1 MQSSFPLFPQ
11 AASSIASE
19 VDLLYFFIL
28 AVCSFFAILVSAA
41 VVFFAIKFRRRHPDE
56 VGADIHGSIALELIW
71 TVIPFVLA
79 MVMFFWGADLYF
91 RIARPP
97 ADAMDVFVVGKQW
110 MWKVQHPEGVRE
122 INELHVPVGRP
133 VRITLGSED
142 VLHDYY
148 IPAFRVKMDAV
159 PGKLTTMWFTATKV
173 GRYHIF
179 CAEYCGTQHS
189 GMIGEVIV
197 MEQQDYEAW
206 LAGGRSTGTA
216 VENGEKLFTSLA
228 CITCHKTDQ
237 SGRGPILAG
246 VFGSSVQLMDGR
258 KVVADEN
265 YLRESIMNPQAKIV
279 LGYQPIMPTFQG
291 TVSEENLLQLI
302 AYIKTLKA
310 PGTAAA
316 PAAGSPAAAGS
327 QGGQ

>member
-1 MQSSFPLFPQ
+1 MQSSLPLFPQ

-41 VVFFAIKFRRRHPDE
+41 VVFFAIKYRRRHPDE
-56 VGADIHGSIALELIW
+56 VGHDIHGSIALELLW
-71 TVIPFVLA
+71 SVIPFVLA

-97 ADAMDVFVVGKQW
+97 ADAMDIFVVGKQW

-159 PGKLTTMWFTATKV
+159 PGKLTTMWFTATKT
-173 GRYHIF
+173 GTYHIF

-189 GMIGEVIV
+189 GMIGQVVV
-197 MEQQDYEAW
+197 MEAHDYEAW
-206 LAGGRSTGTA
+206 LAGGRSTGSA
-216 VENGEKLFTSLA
+216 VENGEKLFTQLA
-228 CITCHKTDQ
+228 CITCHKADT
-237 SGRGPILAG
+237 SGRGPVLAG
-246 VFGSSVQLMDGR
+246 LFGSTVQLMDGR

-265 YLRESIMNPQAKIV
+265 YIRESIMNSQAKVV
-279 LGYQPIMPTFQG
+279 LGYQPIMPAFQG

-310 PGTAAA
+310 PAATASGGA
-316 PAAGSPAAAGS
+316 PAAGHAVGK
-327 QGGQ
+327 

>member
-1 MQSSFPLFPQ
+1 MQSSFPLFPE
-11 AASSIASE
+11 AASSIASD

-28 AVCSFFAILVSAA
+28 AVSSFFAILVSAA
-41 VVFFAIKFRRRHPDE
+41 VVYFAIKYRRRHADE
-56 VGADIHGSIALELIW
+56 VGHDIHGSIALELIW

-79 MVMFFWGADLYF
+79 MVMFFWGADLFF
-91 RIARPP
+91 RLARPP
-97 ADAMDVFVVGKQW
+97 VDSMEMFVVGKQW

-122 INELHVPVGRP
+122 INELHVPINRN

-159 PGKLTTMWFTATKV
+159 PGKLTTMWFKATKA
-173 GRYHIF
+173 GTYRIF

-189 GMIGEVIV
+189 GMIGHVIA
-197 MEQQDYEAW
+197 MEEHDYEAW
-206 LAGGRSTGTA
+206 LAGGRTTGTA
-216 VENGEKLFTSLA
+216 VENGERLFTQLA
-228 CITCHKTDQ
+228 CITCHKTDT
-237 SGRGPILAG
+237 SGRGPVLAG
-246 VFGSSVQLMDGR
+246 VFGSTVQLMDGR
-258 KVVADEN
+258 KVVVDEN

-302 AYIKTLKA
+302 AYIKQLKA
-310 PGTAAA
+310 PAAA
-316 PAAGSPAAAGS
+316 PAAGAPAAAG
-327 QGGQ
+327 QPGGK

>member
-11 AASSIASE
+11 AASSIASD

-28 AVCSFFAILVSAA
+28 AVSSFFAIGVSLA
-41 VVFFAIKFRRRHPDE
+41 VLFFAVRFRRRHPDE
-56 VGADIHGSIALELIW
+56 VGQDIHGSIALELVW

-91 RIARPP
+91 NLARPP
-97 ADAMDVFVVGKQW
+97 ADAMDIYVVGKQW

-122 INELHVPVGRP
+122 INEMHVPVNRS

-159 PGKLTTMWFTATKV
+159 PGKLTTMWFKATQV
-173 GRYHIF
+173 GTFHIF

-189 GMIGEVIV
+189 GMIGRVVV
-197 MEQQDYEAW
+197 MEPQEYEVW

-216 VENGEKLFTSLA
+216 VENGENLFTQLA
-228 CITCHKTDQ
+228 CITCHKPDT
-237 SGRGPILAG
+237 SGRGPVLAG
-246 VFGSSVQLMDGR
+246 VFGSTVPLADGR
-258 KVVADEN
+258 RVVADEN
-265 YLRESIMNPQAKIV
+265 YIRESVMNPQAKVV
-279 LGYQPIMPTFQG
+279 LGYQPIMPTLQG

-302 AYIKTLKA
+302 AYIKSLKA
-310 PGTAAA
+310 PAAESQ
-316 PAAGSPAAAGS
+316 GPAAAGRS
-327 QGGQ
+327 GGE

>member
-1 MQSSFPLFPQ
+1 
-11 AASSIASE
+11 
-19 VDLLYFFIL
+19 
-28 AVCSFFAILVSAA
+28 
-41 VVFFAIKFRRRHPDE
+41 VVYFAIKYRRRHPDE
-56 VGADIHGSIALELIW
+56 VGQDIHGSIALELIW
-71 TVIPFVLA
+71 SVIPFVLA
-79 MVMFFWGADLYF
+79 MVMFFWGAELYF

-97 ADAMDVFVVGKQW
+97 ADSMEVFVVGKQW

-122 INELHVPVGRP
+122 INELHVPLGRP

-173 GRYHIF
+173 GTYRIF

-189 GMIGEVIV
+189 GMIGNVIV
-197 MEQQDYEAW
+197 MEPQDYEAW
-206 LAGGRSTGTA
+206 LAGGRTTGTA
-216 VENGEKLFTSLA
+216 VENGERLFTQLA
-228 CITCHKTDQ
+228 CITCHKTDS
-237 SGRGPILAG
+237 SGRGPVLAG
-246 VFGSSVQLMDGR
+246 VFGSTVQLMDGR
-258 KVVADEN
+258 KIVVDEN

-310 PGTAAA
+310 PAAA
-316 PAAGSPAAAGS
+316 PAAGAPAAAG
-327 QGGQ
+327 QPGGK